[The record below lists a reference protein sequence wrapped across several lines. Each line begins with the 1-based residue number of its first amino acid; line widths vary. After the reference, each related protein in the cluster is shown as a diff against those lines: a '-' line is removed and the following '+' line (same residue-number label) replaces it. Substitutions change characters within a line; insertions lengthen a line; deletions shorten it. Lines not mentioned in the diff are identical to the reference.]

1 MFKSNNYKYLI
12 TLFFLF
18 YSSLIVGFYFD
29 ENLNLGAIGDWIH
42 TDLPVIESS
51 SKDMVYTILNYEM
64 FGHRHSPVYLLF
76 LGFLKKIGF
85 SFELIRFFHLNLSL
99 LLIYF
104 FYKCLKLKFDNIE
117 KGLLVLISF
126 SIFLSPT
133 FRSLSIWPST
143 RIIGLIFFLLSILE
157 FLKYQKTNKE
167 IHIWKNLIF
176 LIISSYISPNFSVFI
191 IFFIYHF
198 LKKLKFDKVLNLIIF
213 CFILSLP
220 AFYYL
225 FILDVNFL
233 TAGTPGFE
241 KGDAIGLN
249 FNVSNKILIISSII
263 LFHLLP
269 FLINK
274 KFINNLKNLIN
285 KKLLIFIVIFF
296 AINVYFFNYVLNF
309 TGGGIFYQIS
319 HYFLNNNLFFFLI
332 SLISL
337 IILGFFSQNN
347 LNNFLI
353 FAILILSNIQNTIYH
368 KYYDP
373 LVLILFF
380 TLMSTSL
387 TKEFFTKKKIFYYLY
402 SFYLLF
408 ICARLY
414 KNYMYLNF

>member
-1 MFKSNNYKYLI
+1 MDKSNNYKYLI
-12 TLFFLF
+12 VLFSIF

-29 ENLNLGAIGDWIH
+29 ENLNFGAIGDWLH

-85 SFELIRFFHLNLSL
+85 SSELIRFFHLNLSL

-117 KGLLVLISF
+117 KGLLILISF

-167 IHIWKNLIF
+167 IHIWKNLTF

-191 IFFIYHF
+191 IYFIYHF

-233 TAGTPGFE
+233 TAETPGLK
-241 KGDAIGLN
+241 KGDTIGLN
-249 FNVSNKILIISSII
+249 FNFSNKILIISSITF
-263 LFHLLP
+263 FHLLP

-274 KFINNLKNLIN
+274 KFLNNLKNLIN

-319 HYFLNNNLFFFLI
+319 HYFLNNNLFFYLI

-337 IILGFFSQNN
+337 IILGFLSQNN
-347 LNNFLI
+347 LNNLLI

-402 SFYLLF
+402 SFYLFF

-414 KNYMYLNF
+414 KNNMYFDF

>member
-1 MFKSNNYKYLI
+1 MDNSVNYKYLI

-18 YSSLIVGFYFD
+18 YISLIIGFYFD
-29 ENLNLGAIGDWIH
+29 ENLNFGAIGDWIH

-51 SKDMVYTILNYEM
+51 SKDMVYTILNYEI

-104 FYKCLKLKFDNIE
+104 FYKCLKFKFDNIE
-117 KGLLVLISF
+117 KSLLILISF
-126 SIFLSPT
+126 SLFLSPT

-143 RIIGLIFFLLSILE
+143 RIIGLIFFLLCILE

-167 IHIWKNLIF
+167 IHVWKNLTF

-198 LKKLKFDKVLNLIIF
+198 LKNLKFDKVFSLIIF
-213 CFILSLP
+213 CSILSVP

-233 TAGTPGFE
+233 MARTPGLE
-241 KGDAIGLN
+241 KGDEIGFN
-249 FNVSNKILIISSII
+249 FNISDKILIISSITF
-263 LFHLLP
+263 FHLLP
-269 FLINK
+269 FLLNK
-274 KFINNLKNLIN
+274 KFLNNLKNLMN
-285 KKLLIFIVIFF
+285 KKLFIFIAIFF

-319 HYFLNNNLFFFLI
+319 NYFLNNNLFFYLI

-337 IILGFFSQNN
+337 ITLGFLSQNN

-387 TKEFFTKKKIFYYLY
+387 TKEFFTKKKILYYLY
-402 SFYLLF
+402 SFYVILIL
-408 ICARLY
+408 ARLY
-414 KNYMYLNF
+414 KNSIPLNF